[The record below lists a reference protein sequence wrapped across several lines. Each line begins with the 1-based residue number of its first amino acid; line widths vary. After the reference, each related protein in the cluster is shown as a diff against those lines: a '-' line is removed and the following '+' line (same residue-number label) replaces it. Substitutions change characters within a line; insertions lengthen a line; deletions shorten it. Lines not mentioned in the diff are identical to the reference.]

1 MKLLSTMKYALA
13 AMVFVVALPLMAMNL
28 QQAMGSLSDAKNQ
41 GLVGEQPNGYLGV
54 VSAGNADTEEI
65 VALINQARRTE
76 YQRLAQ
82 GNGLSLLDV
91 ETMAGQ
97 KAIEKTNSGHYILVN
112 GKWAKKP

>member
-1 MKLLSTMKYALA
+1 MRFISKLTSNSTNFSAIPADYFKEPAMKLLSTMKYALA
-13 AMVFVVALPLMAMNL
+13 AMVFVVALPIMAMNL

-82 GNGLSLLDV
+82 G
-91 ETMAGQ
+91 
-97 KAIEKTNSGHYILVN
+97 
-112 GKWAKKP
+112 